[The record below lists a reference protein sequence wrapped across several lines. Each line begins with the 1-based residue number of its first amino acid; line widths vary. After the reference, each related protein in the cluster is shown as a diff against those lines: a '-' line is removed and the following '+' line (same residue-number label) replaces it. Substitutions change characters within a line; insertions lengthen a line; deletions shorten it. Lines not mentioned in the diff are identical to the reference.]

1 VIVRSGAVCV
11 DLRKILFMK
20 VFFVNKTFALIV
32 GFFAF
37 ASSFLQGQNA
47 TLSVQGVLKNSD
59 GTTVP
64 DATNYTLTF
73 KLWDAETG
81 GASVWQ
87 ETKTNVSILG
97 GLYEVV
103 LGDGVTV
110 LNAPFDKPY
119 YLGVSIGNGS
129 GDEFIPR
136 PRLASAPY
144 ALSLLGSTNI
154 FPSSGSVGVGTTT
167 PNGSALLE
175 IQSTT
180 KGMLFPRMSNAQR
193 NAIASPAT
201 GLLIFQTDNT
211 PGFYYYSGSA
221 WKSVNAFN
229 SNVPHQIGDTY
240 QGGIIFYLEPSGVNG
255 LIASPSINPGFDA
268 TTNAWG
274 CSGVAVNS
282 ARGTALGSGQ
292 SNTTSIVKDPCAGA
306 GGGGSPDLAAERADD
321 LLINGYSDW
330 YLPSKDELE
339 LMHKNLHV
347 AGLGNFS
354 ANAYYWSSSEIDATT
369 AWRMQ
374 FTGNANTVPDAG
386 TKTTVYQTRLVRAF

>member
-1 VIVRSGAVCV
+1 
-11 DLRKILFMK
+11 MK
-20 VFFVNKTFALIV
+20 LPFVNKTFALI
-32 GFFAF
+32 A
-37 ASSFLQGQNA
+37 AILICHALALSSQNA

-59 GTTVP
+59 GSTVA
-64 DATNYTLTF
+64 DGSDYTLTF

-81 GASVWQ
+81 GTAVWQ
-87 ETKTNVSILG
+87 ETKTNVTILG

-103 LGDGVTV
+103 LGDGATV

-119 YLGVSIGNGS
+119 FLGVSLGTGS

-167 PNGSALLE
+167 PNAGAQMEVS
-175 IQSTT
+175 STT
-180 KGMLFPRMSNAQR
+180 RGVLFPRMTKAQR
-193 NAIASPAT
+193 DAIAGPAT
-201 GLLIFQTDNT
+201 GLLIFQTDDVS
-211 PGFYYYSGSA
+211 GFYYYSGSA
-221 WKSVNAFN
+221 WKSVKEFT
-229 SNVPHQIGDTY
+229 SITSHQIGDTY

-255 LIASPSINPGFDA
+255 LIASPSVNPGFDA
-268 TTNAWG
+268 VASVWG
-274 CSGVAVNS
+274 CSGVNVAA
-282 ARGTALGSGQ
+282 ARGTAIGSGQ
-292 SNTTSIVKDPCAGA
+292 ANTTSIVRAPCAAIGA
-306 GGGGSPDLAAERADD
+306 DPAAERADD
-321 LLINGYSDW
+321 LIINGYSDW

-347 AGLGNFS
+347 AGLGGFS

-374 FTGNANTVPDAG
+374 FTGTAATTPSTGA
-386 TKTTVYQTRLVRAF
+386 KTTAHQIRVIRAF